1 MGSGNDS
8 ILDMYLYETNTLLE
22 QLDGILLA
30 AEQADTFSQ
39 DSVNEI
45 FRIMHTI
52 KGSSAMME
60 FPSLM
65 TVAHRI
71 EDLFFIIRDKTMEA
85 VPEALRPE
93 LFDMIFQAVDFFR
106 GEIEKVENG
115 EPLSVS
121 IDSIVDKINSLID
134 KIQGTAAAPWNRA
147 SKLRAENSASRSS
160 TRSPQRR
167 FRLSRGRSAPVP
179 RHRTRPFSTWTS
191 SRPKRRTSSPTSPS
205 RPNRQGITYVNGFI
219 FSLMLSEEAK
229 PSARASR
236 PQAQNKF

>member
-71 EDLFFIIRDKTMEA
+71 EDLFFIIRDKTMDA
-85 VPEALRPE
+85 VPMDLRPE
-93 LFDMIFQAVDFFR
+93 LFDMLFQAVDFFR
-106 GEIEKVENG
+106 VLQSLRDIV
-115 EPLSVS
+115 PLV
-121 IDSIVDKINSLID
+121 
-134 KIQGTAAAPWNRA
+134 P
-147 SKLRAENSASRSS
+147 
-160 TRSPQRR
+160 
-167 FRLSRGRSAPVP
+167 PVLAVLGGNLLDLP
-179 RHRTRPFSTWTS
+179 D
-191 SRPKRRTSSPTSPS
+191 
-205 RPNRQGITYVNGFI
+205 
-219 FSLMLSEEAK
+219 L
-229 PSARASR
+229 
-236 PQAQNKF
+236 PQAAS